1 MTSSSTPGYAM
12 RASGPGPTVGIA
24 LENFGPDDA
33 ATVGQTGKI
42 LCFVHADRGDAQVSA
57 LQKQNRNILE
67 ENAALRHDMGEMK
80 ALLCYDHPGAALCR

>member
-57 LQKQNRNILE
+57 LQKEVQSLKAQNERQQAEIEGLQK
-67 ENAALRHDMGEMK
+67 R
-80 ALLCYDHPGAALCR
+80 